1 MTSEAGRDMHPE
13 VAEIADLSEG
23 LLPVDRAT
31 QVRLHLADC
40 ELCTDVLASLEEIR
54 GLLGTLPA
62 PQRMPDDIAE
72 RIDAALAAEALLDSA
87 RPDVPRG
94 TSTTTDSGNVPRGTS
109 VSAPSGHAGSSTGPG
124 RSGGSG
130 IRPGGRRS
138 RRLLLVAGSVASA
151 LVLGGAVYEVTANQS
166 SDKNESSAMQRPGA
180 DASSGAT
187 SVAGQV
193 KRLLTG
199 QATSAGPDTGT
210 TMAPNHA
217 DTPMFGQSTPPATG
231 HGPAAVPSCVLN
243 ATHRTQVPLATEREV
258 FNSSEAYLLVLP
270 HPGNAALVDAFVVNA
285 SCTAGSSGTVLFQGT
300 YPR

>member
-217 DTPMFGQSTPPATG
+217 DTPVVAATDCSAWWPASTLQTASFVRWPTSTARAGRRTG
-231 HGPAAVPSCVLN
+231 RRRSRGCRDGYPGAP
-243 ATHRTQVPLATEREV
+243 RLA
-258 FNSSEAYLLVLP
+258 SMS
-270 HPGNAALVDAFVVNA
+270 PG
-285 SCTAGSSGTVLFQGT
+285 STSSGCTWRSASAL
-300 YPR
+300 RA